1 MALNYWHIFVREQS
15 CFEIQMLR
23 SWTPEC
29 WASVW
34 PEKRV
39 GRGIH
44 HLKEGTNKAN
54 GDFIYKLGRHAL
66 SAKHSLWLS
75 QKFLLLARSKGE
87 RGASQALLME
97 DRQSRWKVII
107 KTQTGLWIKM
117 QRLQEMFL
125 HPEYLHALIS
135 SISYTPRW
143 HATKR
148 WVHPPTASIIKT
160 QLTTNSFEGFFMC
173 SPFCF
178 YVDCREFFWLQHTLF
193 NTCRSRPPN
202 HIKEQLPHNY
212 LDQTSNIW

>member
-39 GRGIH
+39 RRGIH
-44 HLKEGTNKAN
+44 HLKEGANKAN
-54 GDFIYKLGRHAL
+54 GDFTCTLGRHAL

-75 QKFLLLARSKGE
+75 QKSLLLARSKGE

-97 DRQSRWKVII
+97 NRQSRWKVFI
-107 KTQTGLWIKM
+107 KIQTGLWIKM
-117 QRLQEMFL
+117 QRQQDMFL

-148 WVHPPTASIIKT
+148 WAHPPKNVATWR
-160 QLTTNSFEGFFMC
+160 
-173 SPFCF
+173 
-178 YVDCREFFWLQHTLF
+178 V
-193 NTCRSRPPN
+193 
-202 HIKEQLPHNY
+202 
-212 LDQTSNIW
+212 